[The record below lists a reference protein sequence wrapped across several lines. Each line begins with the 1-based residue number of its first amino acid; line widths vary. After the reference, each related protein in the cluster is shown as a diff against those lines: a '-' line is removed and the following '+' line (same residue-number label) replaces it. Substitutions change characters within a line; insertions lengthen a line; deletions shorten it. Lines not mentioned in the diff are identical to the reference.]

1 VDLLEHEVTIL
12 AALDGVGGQIAFA
25 DRARGGRAAGVRDL
39 DGLTAHLGNVALLEK
54 HEAPGDGQQRRHVG
68 RHEIFIDAESDDDG
82 TSGPGEHHTVRIA
95 FGYNRESIGSLELGD
110 GLAHGRVQVGGT
122 GQVMMYA
129 VRDHFGIGFRIEA
142 IAQVDEPVA
151 QRLMI
156 LDDPVMD
163 DGDAVA
169 GHVRMRVS
177 RCRHAVG
184 GPSGMG
190 DSHMAVDGVSG
201 ERGLERVHF
210 AHRAHSSQSSPG
222 RQHRKSGGVVAA
234 VFETAQALHQDGD
247 SIALRDHT
255 DYSAHVELLPRGP
268 SKGCLVCP
276 SEAANPASC
285 AGAPAAGL
293 QPHIGLIGDVHFRHL
308 YIDQGTQS

>member
-1 VDLLEHEVTIL
+1 MVNAFVEATPISGPALEGLRDGPGLLVDLLEHEVTIL

-39 DGLTAHLGNVALLEK
+39 DGLTAHLGDVALLEK
-54 HEAPGDGQQRRHVG
+54 HEAPGHGQQRRHVG
-68 RHEIFIDAESDDDG
+68 RHEIFIDAKPDDDR

-95 FGYNRESIGSLELGD
+95 FGYHRKSIGSLQLGD
-110 GLAHGRVQVGGT
+110 GLAHSRVQIGGS
-122 GQVMMYA
+122 GQMIMDA
-129 VRDHFGIGFRIEA
+129 VRDHLGIGFRIEA
-142 IAQVDEPVA
+142 IAQVDEPGT
-151 QRLMI
+151 QRLVI

-190 DSHMAVDGVSG
+190 DSDVAVDGVSG

-210 AHRAHSSQSSPG
+210 AHRAHSSQSTPG

-234 VFETAQALHQDGD
+234 VFETPQTFHQDGNGV
-247 SIALRDHT
+247 ALRDHT
-255 DYSAHVELLPRGP
+255 DYSAHVEC
-268 SKGCLVCP
+268 SKG
-276 SEAANPASC
+276 S
-285 AGAPAAGL
+285 
-293 QPHIGLIGDVHFRHL
+293 
-308 YIDQGTQS
+308 